1 MKSIGIDLGT
11 ANTLVYLRGR
21 GIVLREPSVVAVEA
35 KSRKVVA
42 VGSEAKM
49 MLGKT
54 PGSITAVRPLKNG
67 VIAEFD
73 VTAAMLRFYFKK
85 VSGSTI
91 FNRPKVMICIPYGVT
106 EVEKRAVEDVTLE
119 AGAQSVA
126 LIEEPM
132 AAAVGSGLRIED
144 ARGSMIVDI
153 GGGTTEVAVLSLGGI
168 VMSNSMR
175 VAGDEL
181 DSAIVA
187 YIKRKYNILIGET
200 TAEILKK
207 RIGSVHPDTDRG
219 EMEVRGRNLLSG
231 LPAIVTINS
240 AEIREAMSDE
250 VQHIV
255 EAIRST
261 LENTPP
267 ELASDI
273 YDTGIMLSGGGA
285 MLNGLDLLI
294 SRVTGIR
301 TVIAKNPIDSVV
313 VGIGRVIES
322 QGMIG
327 NSVTYRARSDEKILQ
342 RQIFLHY
349 NDARADFY
357 DSSDSAQ
364 LDGTGIHLPRHGRSS
379 AHACAEAVQLCHRGD

>member
-11 ANTLVYLRGR
+11 ANTLVYAKGR

-35 KSRKVVA
+35 KTRKVVA
-42 VGSEAKM
+42 VGNEAKL

-54 PGSITAVRPLKNG
+54 PGSIVAMRPLKDG

-73 VTAAMLRFYFKK
+73 ITAAMLHEYFKK

-91 FNRPKVMICIPYGVT
+91 FSRPRVIICIPYGVT

-126 LIEEPM
+126 LIEEPI
-132 AAAVGSGLRIED
+132 AAAVGSGLRVED

-168 VMSNSMR
+168 VLSRSLR
-175 VAGDEL
+175 TAGVEL
-181 DSAIVA
+181 DEAITA
-187 YIKRKYNILIGET
+187 YIKRKYNVLIGET
-200 TAEILKK
+200 TAELLKK
-207 RIGSVHPDTDRG
+207 RIGSAHPATDRG
-219 EMEVRGRNLLSG
+219 AMEVRGRNLLSG
-231 LPAIVTINS
+231 LPAVVTIQS
-240 AEIREAMSDE
+240 SEVREAMSGE
-250 VQHIV
+250 IQQIV
-255 EAIRST
+255 EVIRNT

-285 MLNGLDLLI
+285 LLAGIDLLI

-301 TVIAKNPIDSVV
+301 TIVAKSPIDSVA

-322 QGMIG
+322 G
-327 NSVTYRARSDEKILQ
+327 NDMNDILNYRTK
-342 RQIFLHY
+342 
-349 NDARADFY
+349 
-357 DSSDSAQ
+357 
-364 LDGTGIHLPRHGRSS
+364 
-379 AHACAEAVQLCHRGD
+379 

>member
-91 FNRPKVMICIPYGVT
+91 FSRPKVMICIPYGVT

-313 VGIGRVIES
+313 AGIGRVIES

-327 NSVTYRARSDEKILQ
+327 NSVTYRAR
-342 RQIFLHY
+342 
-349 NDARADFY
+349 
-357 DSSDSAQ
+357 
-364 LDGTGIHLPRHGRSS
+364 
-379 AHACAEAVQLCHRGD
+379 

>member
-11 ANTLVYLRGR
+11 ANTLVYAKGR

-35 KSRKVVA
+35 KTRKVVA
-42 VGSEAKM
+42 VGSEAKL

-54 PGSITAVRPLKNG
+54 PGSIVAMRPLQNG

-73 VTAAMLRFYFKK
+73 ITAAMLRHFFKK
-85 VSGSTI
+85 ISGSTI
-91 FNRPKVMICIPYGVT
+91 FSRPKVIICIPYGVT

-132 AAAVGSGLRIED
+132 AAAVGSGLRVED
-144 ARGSMIVDI
+144 ARGSMIIDI

-175 VAGDEL
+175 IAGDGL
-181 DSAIVA
+181 DAAIVA

-200 TAEILKK
+200 TAELLKK

-219 EMEVRGRNLLSG
+219 VMEVRGRNLLSG
-231 LPAIVTINS
+231 LPAIVTITS
-240 AEIREAMSDE
+240 AEVREAMMDD

-273 YDTGIMLSGGGA
+273 YDTGIMLSGGSS
-285 MLNGLDLLI
+285 LLCGLDLLI

-301 TVIAKNPIDSVV
+301 TVVAKNPIDSVV

-322 QGMIG
+322 QGSLG
-327 NSVTYRARSDEKILQ
+327 RTVTYRAR
-342 RQIFLHY
+342 
-349 NDARADFY
+349 
-357 DSSDSAQ
+357 
-364 LDGTGIHLPRHGRSS
+364 
-379 AHACAEAVQLCHRGD
+379 

>member
-11 ANTLVYLRGR
+11 ANTLIYVKGR

-35 KSRKVVA
+35 KTRKAVA
-42 VGSEAKM
+42 VGSEAKL

-54 PGSITAVRPLKNG
+54 PGSITAMRPLKDG

-73 VTAAMLRFYFKK
+73 ITASMLHHYFKK
-85 VSGSTI
+85 VSGNTI
-91 FNRPKVMICIPYGVT
+91 FSRPKVVICIPYGVT

-126 LIEEPM
+126 LIEEPI
-132 AAAVGSGLRIED
+132 AAAYGSGLRVD
-144 ARGSMIVDI
+144 SPRGAMIVDI

-168 VMSNSMR
+168 VLSTSER

-181 DSAIVA
+181 DDAITA

-200 TAEILKK
+200 TAELLKK
-207 RIGSVHPDTDRG
+207 RIGSVHPATDHG
-219 EMEVRGRNLLSG
+219 AMEIRGRNLLSG
-231 LPAIVTINS
+231 LPAIVTVSS
-240 AEIREAMSDE
+240 AEIRDAMMDE
-250 VQHIV
+250 VEHIIDS
-255 EAIRST
+255 IRNT
-261 LENTPP
+261 LEATPP

-285 MLNGLDLLI
+285 LLNGLDLLI

-301 TVIAKNPIDSVV
+301 TVVAKAPIDSVA

-322 QGMIG
+322 G
-327 NSVTYRARSDEKILQ
+327 NDMNGLLKYRQ
-342 RQIFLHY
+342 R
-349 NDARADFY
+349 
-357 DSSDSAQ
+357 
-364 LDGTGIHLPRHGRSS
+364 
-379 AHACAEAVQLCHRGD
+379 

>member
-11 ANTLVYLRGR
+11 ANTLVYVKGR

-35 KSRKVVA
+35 KTRKVVA
-42 VGSEAKM
+42 VGSEAKL

-54 PGSITAVRPLKNG
+54 PGSILAMRPLKDG

-73 VTAAMLRFYFKK
+73 VTAAMLHHYFKK
-85 VSGSTI
+85 VSGNTLFS
-91 FNRPKVMICIPYGVT
+91 RPKVIICIPYGVT

-126 LIEEPM
+126 LIEEPI
-132 AAAVGSGLRIED
+132 AAAFGSGLRVED

-168 VMSNSMR
+168 VMSNSLR

-181 DSAIVA
+181 DDAIAA

-200 TAEILKK
+200 TAELLKK
-207 RIGSVHPDTDRG
+207 RIGSVHPATDHG
-219 EMEVRGRNLLSG
+219 AMEIRGRNLLSG
-231 LPAIVTINS
+231 LPAIVTVSS
-240 AEIREAMSDE
+240 AEIREAMSEE

-255 EAIRST
+255 ESIRNA

-285 MLNGLDLLI
+285 LLSGLDLLI

-301 TVIAKNPIDSVV
+301 TVVAKSPIDSVA

-322 QGMIG
+322 
-327 NSVTYRARSDEKILQ
+327 A
-342 RQIFLHY
+342 
-349 NDARADFY
+349 NDI
-357 DSSDSAQ
+357 S
-364 LDGTGIHLPRHGRSS
+364 GIVNFRNR
-379 AHACAEAVQLCHRGD
+379 